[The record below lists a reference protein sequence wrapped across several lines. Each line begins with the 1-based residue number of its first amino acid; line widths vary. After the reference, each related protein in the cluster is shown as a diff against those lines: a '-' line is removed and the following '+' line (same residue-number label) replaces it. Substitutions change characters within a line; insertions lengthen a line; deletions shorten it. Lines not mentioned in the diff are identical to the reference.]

1 MHTDASHRFERG
13 VDASLPPIAM
23 QRATGLLLDIVGGEA
38 GPLIDAMVDENMPQ
52 TPQVELRY
60 DRVNRL
66 LGINVERNEVSGIL
80 QRLNMQLTEQADGW
94 QVSPPSYRFDIN
106 IEADLIEEIGRLI
119 GYNNIP
125 GSRESSHIQM
135 ESFSEQRVSVN
146 RIRDILVERGYFE
159 AVTYS
164 FVSPELQAIL
174 DPGQQTLPLA
184 NPISTDMS
192 VMRTRLLPG
201 LIQALQHNLNRQ
213 QSRVRLFETGL
224 CFVPTDDGLEQT
236 PHIAGVI
243 TGNRVEEGLYAS
255 AESLDFYDIKG
266 DLEMI
271 LRLADESD
279 FSFTRSS
286 NPVLHPGQGADLTFA
301 GKSIGFVGGLHPAVL
316 KKLDINQS
324 VFIFEMETS
333 PILAAKLPKFNE
345 MSRFPS
351 IRRDIS
357 ISVDKNLPVR
367 DLVDSI
373 YSIKNEILQEVFV
386 FDVYTGKEV
395 RNNRKSVALG
405 LILQDFSRTL
415 VDEDVE
421 NLVAKI
427 LAQLKEH
434 YNADLRES

>member
-1 MHTDASHRFERG
+1 
-13 VDASLPPIAM
+13 
-23 QRATGLLLDIVGGEA
+23 
-38 GPLIDAMVDENMPQ
+38 
-52 TPQVELRY
+52 
-60 DRVNRL
+60 
-66 LGINVERNEVSGIL
+66 
-80 QRLNMQLTEQADGW
+80 
-94 QVSPPSYRFDIN
+94 
-106 IEADLIEEIGRLI
+106 
-119 GYNNIP
+119 
-125 GSRESSHIQM
+125 
-135 ESFSEQRVSVN
+135 
-146 RIRDILVERGYFE
+146 
-159 AVTYS
+159 
-164 FVSPELQAIL
+164 
-174 DPGQQTLPLA
+174 
-184 NPISTDMS
+184 
-192 VMRTRLLPG
+192 
-201 LIQALQHNLNRQ
+201 
-213 QSRVRLFETGL
+213 
-224 CFVPTDDGLEQT
+224 VPTDDGLAQT

-243 TGNRVEEGLYAS
+243 TGSRVEDGLYTT
-255 AESLDFYDIKG
+255 AENLDFFDIKG

-271 LRLADESD
+271 LRLAGGSD

-286 NPVLHPGQGADLTFA
+286 NPVLHPGQGADLTSG
-301 GKSIGFVGGLHPAVL
+301 GKSIGYVGGLHPAVL
-316 KKLDINQS
+316 KKLDINQP
-324 VFIFEMETS
+324 VFIFEIETS
-333 PILAAKLPKFNE
+333 PILIAKLPKFDE

-427 LAQLKEH
+427 LEQLKEH